1 MMPAVFL
8 STTTYFLITASLVAL
23 LMLLIDHG
31 RARRKRT
38 VSGIIE
44 EGILGEIKRD
54 EVPEAPGPK
63 PWPIIGSLDVLGRHD
78 VPYKAFGELAK
89 QYNSQII
96 KLRLGSLN
104 CIVVNGLENIREILY
119 TKGTHF
125 DSRPNFTRYN
135 QLFGGDKDNSLAFS
149 NWSDLQKSR
158 REMLRVHA
166 FPRALTAKYNQL
178 NSLIAKELECL
189 LGHIDTEASAS
200 VKVAVK
206 PAILKTCANI
216 FTNYF
221 TSRRFSND
229 DEEFQGM
236 VEAFDNVFWEVNQGY
251 AADFMPFLMPL
262 HARNLRRAAQWA
274 QTIRKFVV
282 TRLIEDRRSSWSQVI
297 PEKDYVDCLINHV
310 QTNAE
315 PMMSWNTALFALEDI
330 LGGHAAIGNFVVK
343 ILGYLAPRRH
353 VQETAQKEIDSV
365 EGVGNV
371 VGLEYRRSMPYTE
384 AILLESIRLI
394 ASPIVPH
401 VANRDS
407 SVAGYKVE
415 KDAFIFLNNYD
426 LNMSEDLWM
435 SPQEFIPERFIKK
448 GRISKPEYF
457 LPFGGGR
464 RSCMGYK
471 MVQYVSFSIVA
482 TILKHYT
489 LLPVE
494 GESYS
499 VPVGSLALPLKT
511 FNFRFEK
518 R

>member
-1 MMPAVFL
+1 MLPAIFL

-23 LMLLIDHG
+23 LMLLIDQA

-38 VSGIIE
+38 VSEIIE
-44 EGILGEIKRD
+44 EGILRDIKRD
-54 EVPEAPGPK
+54 GVPEAPGPK
-63 PWPIIGSLDVLGRHD
+63 PWPIIGSLDVLGRYD
-78 VPYKAFGELAK
+78 VPYKAFAELAK
-89 QYNSQII
+89 EYNSQII

-104 CIVVNGLENIREILY
+104 CMVVNGLENIREILY

-149 NWSDLQKSR
+149 NWSDLQKTR
-158 REMLRVHA
+158 REMLRVHT
-166 FPRALTAKYNQL
+166 FPRAFTAKYNQL
-178 NSLIAKELECL
+178 NSLIANEIKCL
-189 LGHIDTEASAS
+189 LNHIDSETTS

-206 PAILKTCANI
+206 PAVLKTCANI

-221 TSRRFSND
+221 TSRRFSVD
-229 DEEFQGM
+229 DEEFEGM
-236 VEAFDNVFWEVNQGY
+236 VDALDKVFWEVNQGY

-262 HARNLRRAAQWA
+262 HTGNLRRAASWA
-274 QTIRKFVV
+274 DTVRKFVV
-282 TRLIEDRRSSWSQVI
+282 KRLIADRRSSWTSVI
-297 PEKDYVDCLINHV
+297 PENDYVDCLINHV

-315 PMMSWNTALFALEDI
+315 PKMSWNTALFALEDI
-330 LGGHAAIGNFVVK
+330 IGGHAAIGNFVVK
-343 ILGYLAPRRH
+343 IMGYLAPRRH
-353 VQETAQKEIDSV
+353 VQERAQKEIDGV
-365 EGVGNV
+365 EGVGDV

-407 SVAGYKVE
+407 TIAGYKVE
-415 KDAFIFLNNYD
+415 KDTFIFLNNYE
-426 LNMSEDLWM
+426 LNMSEDLWS
-435 SPQEFIPERFIKK
+435 SPQEFIPERFLKK
-448 GRISKPEYF
+448 GRIWKPEYF

-471 MVQYVSFSIVA
+471 MVQYVSFSLVA

-494 GESYS
+494 GESYK